1 MTIEETHLKDCY
13 IISPKIF
20 EDKRG
25 YFLESYNKSH
35 FYKETGFNID
45 FIQDNESKS
54 RQGVLRGLHY
64 QTPPYSQ
71 AKLLRVIQGK
81 ILDVAVD
88 LRKDSPTFG
97 QYESVILSEENKK
110 QFFVPRGF
118 AHGFFVLSE
127 IAIITYKIDNI
138 YSPNHDTGIIW
149 NDKDLNID
157 WQIGD
162 RDIILSEKDKILQSF
177 KDFESPF

>member
-1 MTIEETHLKDCY
+1 MTVEETQLKDCY
-13 IISPKIF
+13 IVTPKVI

-25 YFLESYNKSH
+25 YFLESYNKKH
-35 FYKETGFNID
+35 FYKETKLDIN

-54 RQGVLRGLHY
+54 RQGVLRGLHF
-64 QTPPYSQ
+64 QKPPYAQ

-88 LRKDSPTFG
+88 LRKASPTYG

-127 IAIITYKIDNI
+127 TAIITYKIDNI

-162 RDIILSEKDKILQSF
+162 LDIILSEKDKNLQSF
-177 KDFESPF
+177 KDFKSPF